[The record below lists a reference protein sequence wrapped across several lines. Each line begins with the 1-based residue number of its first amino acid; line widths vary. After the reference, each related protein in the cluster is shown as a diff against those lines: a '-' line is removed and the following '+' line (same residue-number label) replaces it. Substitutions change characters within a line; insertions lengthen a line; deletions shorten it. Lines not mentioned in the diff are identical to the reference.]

1 MPDSA
6 SLCGFGGLK
15 DFEQLRRFE
24 ALEGPRAYAVVQT
37 SAAVGALLECEAQG
51 EPNSG
56 FVVDKEAIL
65 GAQLDLKAWAE
76 LELASFEAPFS
87 LAHRDPAI
95 LSSVP
100 DQIDSR
106 TEQSVDD

>member
-1 MPDSA
+1 
-6 SLCGFGGLK
+6 
-15 DFEQLRRFE
+15 
-24 ALEGPRAYAVVQT
+24 
-37 SAAVGALLECEAQG
+37 
-51 EPNSG
+51 
-56 FVVDKEAIL
+56 VVDKEAIL
-65 GAQLDLKAWAE
+65 GTQLDLKAWAE

-87 LAHRDPAI
+87 LAHRDPSI